1 MKLENRIAFKY
12 IFTSK
17 DISFVKIINLL
28 ATAGITIGVAAII
41 FVVSILSGFQVM
53 NYEQILGFD
62 PHVRVK
68 LTDSADEN
76 TKLINYVRDNKSV
89 NDFALTTEK
98 KSAIRVGDN
107 IKVARLL
114 YIYPMS
120 KHYLNSLN
128 NALLF
133 GELQP
138 NSKNLIM
145 GAKLAEGLDV
155 TRGNEIELITPEA
168 LEKSARLFRQ
178 LDGHKYLV
186 SGIFYSNVKDY
197 DDKQV
202 YIYDTN
208 PDKDFIDIKLSNYE
222 IMDEF
227 VEKLNTE
234 YPSLTIFTW
243 KDLNSDFYRIM
254 QFEKVMTIV
263 ILFLIILISA
273 FNILASLSMTVVQK
287 KKDISIL
294 RTLGMSKRR
303 IISIFRNEGVF
314 IGIIGTLL
322 GTAIG
327 LALTYLQETAGFLK
341 FGQGIT
347 IQSAFP
353 ISYEYGVYVAV
364 IIVSIL
370 LSWGATYLPTKRI
383 SKIDIL
389 EGIREE

>member
-1 MKLENRIAFKY
+1 MKLENRIALKY

-28 ATAGITIGVAAII
+28 ATMGITIGVASII

-68 LTDSADEN
+68 LSDNDLNN
-76 TKLINYVRDNKSV
+76 TKLIHYVRESNSV
-89 NDFALTTEK
+89 KDFALSTEK

-107 IKVARLL
+107 IKIARLL
-114 YIYPMS
+114 FINPMS
-120 KHYLNSLN
+120 NDYLNSLN
-128 NALLF
+128 NSLLF

-138 NSKNLIM
+138 SSKNLIM

-155 TRGNEIELITPEA
+155 TRGDEIELITPEA

-178 LDGHKYLV
+178 LDGEKYLV

-197 DDKQV
+197 DEKQV

-208 PDKDFIDIKLSNYE
+208 PKKDFLDIKLINYE
-222 IMDEF
+222 MTDEF
-227 VEKLNTE
+227 SVELGSKFALF
-234 YPSLTIFTW
+234 TIFTW

-254 QFEKVMTIV
+254 QFEKMMTIV

-303 IISIFRNEGVF
+303 IVSIFRNEGIL
-314 IGIIGTLL
+314 IGTIGTLV
-322 GTAIG
+322 GTIIG
-327 LALTYLQETAGFLK
+327 LFLTYLQDTSGLIK
-341 FGQGIT
+341 FGKGIT

-364 IIVSIL
+364 IIVSIV